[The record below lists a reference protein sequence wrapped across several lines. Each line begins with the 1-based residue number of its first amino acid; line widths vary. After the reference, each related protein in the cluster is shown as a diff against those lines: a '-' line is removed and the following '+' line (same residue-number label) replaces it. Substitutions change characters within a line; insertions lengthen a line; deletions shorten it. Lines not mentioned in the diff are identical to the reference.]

1 MRVICLD
8 VGQKRIGVAVTDP
21 LDITAQGVE
30 TIWTKG
36 IERDIARIKELCA
49 QYQTNRLL
57 LGLPRNMD
65 NSLGFQAER
74 SREFGRRLLEEG
86 FEVRYQ
92 DERLTTAS
100 AARTLIEGGVRR
112 EKRKEHIDKLAA
124 CYILQTF
131 MDAGG
136 WKTADDAVKNS
147 KREVFRMADERN
159 HELDMEQDNIVELF
173 DDEGN
178 ELKFEH
184 LMTLEHK
191 GNTYICLAPAEPMED
206 VAEDEMVIMRI
217 EADEESG
224 EDVYATID
232 DEAELDEVFEEYLKI
247 AEADE

>member
-36 IERDIARIKELCA
+36 IERDIARIKELCV

-191 GNTYICLAPAEPMED
+191 GNTYICLAPAEPMDD

>member
-1 MRVICLD
+1 MRVVCLD
-8 VGQKRIGVAVTDP
+8 VGQRRIGVAVTDP

-36 IERDIARIKELCA
+36 IENDVKRIKEICER
-49 QYQTNRLL
+49 YETNRLL

-65 NSLGFQAER
+65 SSLGFQAER
-74 SREFGRRLLEEG
+74 SVAMGDRLRQEG

-100 AARTLIEGGVRR
+100 ASRALIEGGVRR
-112 EKRKEHIDKLAA
+112 EKRKDYIDKLAA

-136 WKTADDAVKNS
+136 WKDAPADNAKN

-191 GNTYICLAPAEPMED
+191 GNTYICLAPAETMED
-206 VAEDEMVIMRI
+206 VADDEMVIMRI
-217 EADEESG
+217 ETDEETG
-224 EDVYATID
+224 EDVYATIED
-232 DEAELDEVFEEYLKI
+232 DAELDEVFEEYLKI